1 MKVYGHPA
9 STCYRKVATTLAEKG
24 HEAEFQLVDLMKGEQ
39 KKPEF
44 MALQPFGVVPVLDDN
59 GFILYESRAI
69 IRYLDQTLPG
79 PSLTPS
85 DAKARGVMEQF
96 ISIEHSYFAPGA
108 AKVFMQ
114 ALFMPMMGKEPDQAI
129 IEQGKGDASRALD
142 VLARH
147 LEKHEYLAP
156 TGFSLADICYLPY
169 VEYLHASKAGDLI
182 SSRPSVA
189 AWWER
194 ISSRPSWKKVAG
206 R

>member
-24 HEAEFQLVDLMKGEQ
+24 HEADFQLVDLMKGAQ
-39 KKPEF
+39 KSPEF
-44 MALQPFGVVPVLDDN
+44 LALQPFGVVPVLDDN
-59 GFILYESRAI
+59 GFVLYESRAI
-69 IRYLDQTLPG
+69 IRYLDQTLSG

-85 DAKARGVMEQF
+85 DAKARAVMEQF
-96 ISIEHSYFAPGA
+96 ISVEQSYFSPGS

-114 ALFMPMMGKEPDQAI
+114 MLFMPMMGKEPDMAVV
-129 IEQGKGDASRALD
+129 EQGKGELTRALD

-147 LEKHEYLAP
+147 LENNEYLAP
-156 TGFSLADICYLPY
+156 TGFSLAEISYLPY
-169 VEYLHASKAGDLI
+169 IEYLFAAKAGDLI
-182 SSRPSVA
+182 TSRAPVA